1 MGRRT
6 GRTRQDGVEQV
17 VDLGMAE
24 LRPDPQRP
32 TGVTL
37 LVDGVPQSYV
47 DRTDPTYLHFDYV
60 RRIASVVDA
69 VAPAGAPLRV
79 LHLGGGA
86 LTLPRYVAATRPGSA
101 QLVVERDAALVEL
114 VGRTLPLPA
123 GHDVRIRVG
132 HARDVVDWSADG
144 PFDLVVGDVYR
155 GARLAGGVGTASFAT
170 GLRRILAPDGV
181 YTLNVTDLP
190 PLVLSRVQ
198 AATLRAAYGDVCVV
212 AARTMLRGRRYGNV
226 VLAAAAAAGRLP
238 VDRLVRAALRDP
250 VPGIVL
256 HGPSLDDFTAHTHPS
271 PD

>member
-6 GRTRQDGVEQV
+6 TRTRQAGIEQA
-17 VDLGMAE
+17 VDLGVAE
-24 LRPDPQRP
+24 LRPDPQRAG
-32 TGVTL
+32 GVTL

-47 DRTDPTYLHFDYV
+47 DPTDPTYLHFDYV

-69 VAPAGAPLRV
+69 IAPAGTPLRV

-86 LTLPRYVAATRPGSA
+86 LTLPRYVAATRPGST

-114 VGRTLPLPA
+114 VGRALPLPA
-123 GHDVRIRVG
+123 DFDVRIRVD
-132 HARDVVDWSADG
+132 DVREVVGRSTDG
-144 PFDLVVGDVYR
+144 PFDLVIGDVYR
-155 GARLAGGVGTASFAT
+155 GAAMAGGVGTASFAT
-170 GLRRILAPDGV
+170 GLRRMLSADGV

-198 AATLRAAYGDVCVV
+198 AATLRAAYGDVCVL

-226 VLAAAAAAGRLP
+226 VLAASGTPGRLP

-256 HGPSLDDFTAHTHPS
+256 HGPALDEFTAHTQPS